1 MKPANPKTDNFPR
14 VYRVYRGGGWDCLV
28 AAGVRAAFRHTGAP
42 ANWGDILGFRCAQR
56 GVRQVLKVTP

>member
-1 MKPANPKTDNFPR
+1 MKPTNPKTDNFPR
-14 VYRVYRGGGWDCLV
+14 VFLGGAWNYRD

-56 GVRQVLKVTP
+56 GAKMPVGKVTP